1 MLKALLFSGF
11 IAASLMS
18 CDVRTKDKIADG
30 SVASKDSATNALAAN
45 TTPTTVQIID
55 SVFDFG
61 KVAEG
66 EVVEFSYR
74 FKNIGNEPLIVA
86 NATASCGC
94 TVPEKPE
101 APIKPGETGFIKVKF
116 NSEGRVGVAH
126 KTVTV
131 TSNAQPAF
139 PELLL
144 KGEVLAKDKN

>member
-1 MLKALLFSGF
+1 MLKTLILTGF
-11 IAASLMS
+11 VAASLIS

-30 SVASKDSATNALAAN
+30 KTTGADSAKNAAN
-45 TTPTTVQIID
+45 ATPTSVQIID

-66 EVVEFSYR
+66 EVVEYSYR
-74 FKNIGNEPLIVA
+74 FKNTGTEPLIIN

-101 APIKPGETGFIKVKF
+101 APVKPGETGFIKVKF
-116 NSEGRVGVAH
+116 NSEGRAGMAH

-131 TSNAQPAF
+131 TSNAAPAF

-144 KGEVLAKDKN
+144 KGEVIAKTRQ